1 MKNYVIK
8 KNHKTIEEKQSE
20 LTQISS
26 TNPPHVIWDRD
37 KKNYTSK
44 RKTKQKRPKLNIK
57 KKTE

>member
-8 KNHKTIEEKQSE
+8 KNHKTIEGKQSE

-37 KKNYTSK
+37 KKKLYF
-44 RKTKQKRPKLNIK
+44 QKKNQE
-57 KKTE
+57 KKTEIK